1 MLTLVKYVQHPLEL
15 FDRND
20 ALGEQHGAAVG
31 GQDDARQVVL
41 SRGQE
46 GKTLHVSGA
55 LMRVTFVNVYCIN
68 IGNANEWILF
78 APHTYYCPEGIS

>member
-1 MLTLVKYVQHPLEL
+1 MGGVLHVIHLLKSACEECKLSCFYKLNTCNI
-15 FDRND
+15 RND

-31 GQDDARQVVL
+31 GQDDAGQVVL

-68 IGNANEWILF
+68 IGTANE
-78 APHTYYCPEGIS
+78 